1 MGACAA
7 SPCPRCWGTLCAP
20 LLPSREPKF
29 PGGGGEQREQQ
40 DLQLQPCF
48 WVSLQVRT
56 GRRWTCHPSRPALDP
71 KTSPEGSPLKVQTY
85 GGAGS
90 MATPGI
96 TPWPYPALHYPR
108 IIRCEPPA
116 LPVCISG
123 DNMDGP
129 APRGTGAQVLHP
141 EGHLLKSVA
150 ACWVAPAPLELVQAV
165 AFKPRGLF
173 PGFTVKR
180 CAIRTRARCDR
191 RSAGAAWQSRRAAP
205 SKTPLLPKPCPAVEA
220 AASEVG

>member
-1 MGACAA
+1 M
-7 SPCPRCWGTLCAP
+7 
-20 LLPSREPKF
+20 
-29 PGGGGEQREQQ
+29 
-40 DLQLQPCF
+40 
-48 WVSLQVRT
+48 
-56 GRRWTCHPSRPALDP
+56 
-71 KTSPEGSPLKVQTY
+71 
-85 GGAGS
+85 
-90 MATPGI
+90 
-96 TPWPYPALHYPR
+96 LHYPR
-108 IIRCEPPA
+108 IIRCEPPT
-116 LPVCISG
+116 LPVRIPG

-141 EGHLLKSVA
+141 EGHVPKSVA
-150 ACWVAPAPLELVQAV
+150 ARWVAPVPLELVQAV

-205 SKTPLLPKPCPAVEA
+205 SKTPLLPKTCPVVEA